1 MVEEIKMRTKLCTV
15 LLTLLLSVQLFPISF
30 AQDNNR
36 WSLPD
41 GAKARLG
48 KGKIINM
55 QLSPDGSRLAVAST
69 IGVNI
74 YDINTG
80 EETVLLTKDT
90 DLVGLLAISQ
100 DGSKLAYTSGE
111 KKCYIWNVENSKLLF
126 TFNTSETS
134 YKSILFLSD
143 GKTLVSRNWENTFS
157 YWDIT
162 TGELLDTFSPK
173 ASQIKIKGRVW
184 SRAVDGVVTNNNS
197 LIYVIGN
204 HDGTI
209 SIQNG
214 KTNQHI
220 RTLVPKTNNA
230 LFYKVGKKE
239 LVRGKVE
246 IVQFPPDAKVKL
258 VEKPHLLNIRDD
270 GTPFPIQYKMD
281 QMRFSPEQLSKDPIK
296 WVTNLKFSPDGK
308 FLVSKCS
315 YKTPR
320 WDGTSGTGG
329 PTELWD
335 IETGEQLA
343 ALPWWTDVEFS
354 SDSKTLTVISDRGFD
369 KGKCHIWDLVDRH
382 QIASFESISTV
393 KYSGDGKKLF
403 VRKGG
408 SYDRTGKVKEKGNYT
423 IWDTVSHSEV
433 ASHIPSEG
441 EMQVPAQHQMISHNG
456 KVLVSMTVNGSVYVW
471 DTSKETQSNE
481 FKTGYIW
488 EFTALAF
495 TPDGK
500 ILASGGAG
508 NIHLWDT
515 DNLAKRENNIKRKEG
530 IDRITFDNNNILTA
544 VNPISTVQYDVTTGQ
559 QIAAN
564 ANPINFGSLG
574 GPSVGFDDGTTIIF
588 SGLTY
593 SPKYRTLASID
604 KKENKIEIWN
614 TETRK
619 KIGVLTGKAPHLAK
633 GAMAL
638 TPKGDILATS
648 DVFGRKYEVLLWD
661 TDTDKRIA
669 ALDLSKNYFDNL
681 ISRLTQPNINA
692 LEFDNDGKMLAVGT
706 EKEEIQLWNATTKKQ
721 VRILKT
727 KHEYAICKLAFS
739 PDGSILA
746 SGDTWGEIN
755 LWETT
760 TGKHI
765 TTYKGHKRNINV
777 LAFAQNNK
785 LLASTGLYDGTIM
798 LWDVPTK

>member
-1 MVEEIKMRTKLCTV
+1 MRTKLWTV
-15 LLTLLLSVQLFPISF
+15 ILTLLLLVQLFPISF

-48 KGKIINM
+48 KGKIIDNK
-55 QLSPDGSRLAVAST
+55 LSPDGNWLAIAST
-69 IGVNI
+69 IGVSL
-74 YDINTG
+74 YDTNTG
-80 EETVLLTKDT
+80 EETGLLTKDT

-111 KKCYIWNVENSKLLF
+111 KKCYIWNVENSKLLI
-126 TFNTSETS
+126 TFNTNETS
-134 YKSILFLSD
+134 YKSIFFLSD
-143 GKTLVSRNWENTFS
+143 GKTLVTRNWQNTFS
-157 YWDIT
+157 YWDFS
-162 TGELLDTFSPK
+162 TGELLDMFSPK
-173 ASQIKIKGRVW
+173 ASEIKIKGRIW
-184 SRAVDGVVTNNNS
+184 HRAVDGVVTNNNS
-197 LIYVIGN
+197 LIYAIGN

-220 RTLVPKTNNA
+220 RTLVPKTNND
-230 LFYKVGKKE
+230 LFYNVGKKK

-246 IVQFPPDAKVKL
+246 IVQFHPDVKVKL

-335 IETGEQLA
+335 IETGNQLA

-354 SDSKTLTVISDRGFD
+354 SDSKTLAIISDRGFD

-382 QIASFESISTV
+382 QIAEFEAISNV

-403 VRKGG
+403 VRKSG
-408 SYDRTGKVKEKGNYT
+408 SYDRTGKVKEKGSYT
-423 IWDTVSHSEV
+423 IWDTVSQSEV

-456 KVLVSMTVNGSVYVW
+456 KVLVSVTVNGSVYVW
-471 DTSKETQSNE
+471 DTSKDTQSRE
-481 FKTGYIW
+481 FKTGYIR

-500 ILASGGAG
+500 ILASGGTG

-515 DNLAKRENNIKRKEG
+515 DSLAKRDNNIKRKEG
-530 IDRITFDNNNILTA
+530 IDGIAFDNNNILTA
-544 VNPISTVQYDVTTGQ
+544 VNPSSTVQYDVTTGQ

-564 ANPINFGSLG
+564 SNPIHLGSTG
-574 GPSVGFDDGTTIIF
+574 GSSVGFDDGTSIVY
-588 SGLTY
+588 SGLVY
-593 SPKYRTLASID
+593 SQKYRTLATND
-604 KKENKIEIWN
+604 KKENRIEIWN

-619 KIGVLTGKAPHLAK
+619 KIGVLTGKAPHLAR

-648 DVFGRKYEVLLWD
+648 DVFGQKYEVLLWD
-661 TDTDKRIA
+661 TDTDERIA
-669 ALDLSKNYFDNL
+669 ALDLSKNFIDNL
-681 ISRLTQPNINA
+681 ISRFTQPNITA
-692 LEFDNDGKMLAVGT
+692 LAFDHDGKMLAIGT
-706 EKEEIQLWNATTKKQ
+706 ENEEIQLWHVATEKRQ
-721 VRILKT
+721 RILKT
-727 KHEYAICKLAFS
+727 PQEHAICKLAFS

-760 TGKHI
+760 TGRHI
-765 TTYKGHKRNINV
+765 TTYKGHKMNINV
-777 LAFAQNNK
+777 LVFAQNNK
-785 LLASTGLYDGTIM
+785 LLGSTGLYDGTIM